1 LLVPGFA
8 GCRPAAAA
16 RLEGCLMHP
25 HYIRQLAAATM
36 RDGKVDLEA
45 LGASVSATYRQMDRE
60 ETHGTDIERFLGALK
75 VQNERFEAALENMSQ
90 GLCFFDAE
98 RHLILCNRRYAEMY
112 GLPREHVRP
121 GTSLSEII
129 DRRYAA
135 GSFPAMPRAEYQAR
149 CERIVARRLSH
160 ASVVEL
166 HDGRIVA
173 IRHQPMPDGGWVSTH
188 EDITAQRRAETR
200 IAHMSRHDSLT
211 GLANR
216 VLLREWLE
224 EALTG
229 ARSAAPCALLRLG
242 LDHFKRIHDS
252 QGHMTGDA
260 LLRAVAER
268 MRRLVRESGAIA
280 RIGGDEFAIVQN
292 GVSQPAQAKALAAR
306 LISGLDFPFEIGGRW
321 FGVGASIGIAIAPAD
336 EGGPLEADQLLR
348 NADIALCRAK
358 AEGRGCYR
366 VFALEM
372 DTLMQARGTL
382 ELGLRK
388 ALREEE
394 FALLYQPLVHVQS
407 RRLTGFEALIRWQH
421 PERGLVN
428 PGEFIPLAEEAG
440 LVTEID
446 EWVLRA
452 ACREAAGWPEEV
464 RVAVNLSAAHF
475 QSGAVIG
482 TVAGALTESGLRP
495 GRLEIEI
502 TESMMI
508 ENSESALAS
517 LHQIH
522 DLGARISMDD
532 FGTGYSSLGYLR
544 NFRFDKIKIDQSFI
558 RELAT
563 RADSIAIIRAITSLC
578 DSLGMASTAEGVE
591 TEEQM
596 TALVQEKCTEA
607 QGYLFGRPCPAS
619 EIPTLLRSLGPH
631 LAEAA

>member
-1 LLVPGFA
+1 
-8 GCRPAAAA
+8 
-16 RLEGCLMHP
+16 MHP
-25 HYIRQLAAATM
+25 RYVRQLAAATV

-45 LGASVSATYRQMDRE
+45 LGASVSATYHQMDRGE
-60 ETHGTDIERFLGALK
+60 AQNADIERLLGALRA
-75 VQNERFEAALENMSQ
+75 QNERFEAALENMSQ
-90 GLCFFDAE
+90 GLCFFDAQQ
-98 RHLILCNRRYAEMY
+98 RLILCNRRYPEMY
-112 GLPREHVRP
+112 GLRPEDVRP
-121 GTSLSEII
+121 GTPFSEII
-129 DRRYAA
+129 ACRYDG
-135 GSFPAMPRAEYQAR
+135 GSFPLMPRAEYQAR
-149 CERIVARRLSH
+149 CERIVAARRPH

-173 IRHQPMPDGGWVSTH
+173 IRHQPMADGGWVSTH
-188 EDITAQRRAETR
+188 EDITERRRAETR
-200 IAHMSRHDSLT
+200 IAYMSRHDSLT

-216 VLLREWLE
+216 VLLREWLD

-229 ARSAAPCALLRLG
+229 AHRAAPCALLRLG
-242 LDHFKRIHDS
+242 LDHFKRIHDT

-268 MRRLVRESGAIA
+268 MRRLVRESGTIA
-280 RIGGDEFAIVQN
+280 RIGGDEFAIVQS

-306 LISGLDFPFEIGGRW
+306 LVSGLNVPFEIGGRW
-321 FGVGASIGIAIAPAD
+321 FGIGASIGIAIAPAD
-336 EGGPLEADQLLR
+336 GLDADQLLR

-358 AEGRGCYR
+358 AEGRGRYR
-366 VFALEM
+366 FFEPEM
-372 DTLMQARGTL
+372 DALMQARGSL
-382 ELGLRK
+382 EIGLHK
-388 ALREEE
+388 ALRDGE
-394 FALLYQPLVHVQS
+394 FELVYQPLVHVQS
-407 RRLTGFEALIRWQH
+407 RRVSGFEALIRWHH
-421 PERGLVN
+421 PERGLIT
-428 PGEFIPLAEEAG
+428 PGEFIPLAEDAG
-440 LVTEID
+440 VVTEID

-452 ACREAAGWPEEV
+452 ACREAARWPDEV

-475 QSGAVIG
+475 QSDAVIG
-482 TVAGALTESGLRP
+482 IIAAALAESGLRP

-517 LHQIH
+517 LHRIR

-563 RADSIAIIRAITSLC
+563 RSDSIAVIRAITSLC

-607 QGYLFGRPCPAS
+607 QGYLFGQPCPAS
-619 EIPTLLRSLGPH
+619 EIPALLRSLGPH
-631 LAEAA
+631 FAKAA

>member
-1 LLVPGFA
+1 
-8 GCRPAAAA
+8 
-16 RLEGCLMHP
+16 MHP
-25 HYIRQLAAATM
+25 HYVRQLAAATM

-60 ETHGTDIERFLGALK
+60 ETHDANIERLLGALK
-75 VQNERFEAALENMSQ
+75 AQNERFEAALENMSQ
-90 GLCFFDAE
+90 GLCFFDVE
-98 RHLILCNRRYAEMY
+98 QHLILCNRRYAEMY
-112 GLPREHVRP
+112 GLRCAHVRP

-135 GSFPAMPRAEYQAR
+135 GSFPSMSRAEYQAR

-166 HDGRIVA
+166 HDGRIIA

-200 IAHMSRHDSLT
+200 IAHISRHDSLT

-224 EALTG
+224 EALAG
-229 ARSAAPCALLRLG
+229 ARGARGTAPCALLRLG
-242 LDHFKRIHDS
+242 LDHFKRIHDT

-260 LLRAVAER
+260 LLRIVAER
-268 MRRLVRESGAIA
+268 MRRLVRENGAIA
-280 RIGGDEFAIVQN
+280 RIGGDEFAIVQS

-306 LISGLDFPFEIGGRW
+306 LVSGLDFPFEIGGRW
-321 FGVGASIGIAIAPAD
+321 FGIGASVGIAVAPAD
-336 EGGPLEADQLLR
+336 ADADGPDADQLLR

-366 VFALEM
+366 LFEPEM
-372 DTLMQARGTL
+372 DALVQARGTL

-394 FALLYQPLVHVQS
+394 FELLYQPLVHVQS
-407 RRLTGFEALIRWQH
+407 RRLTGFEALIRWRH

-452 ACREAAGWPEEV
+452 ACREAAGWPKEV

-482 TVAGALTESGLRP
+482 TVAGALAESGLRP
-495 GRLEIEI
+495 DRLEIEI

-517 LHQIH
+517 LHRIH

-563 RADSIAIIRAITSLC
+563 RSDSIAIIRAITSLC

-607 QGYLFGRPCPAS
+607 QGYLFGRPSPAS
-619 EIPTLLRSLGPH
+619 EIPALLRSLGPH